1 MEAYLGTL
9 LGPSLAG
16 SGHCRLP
23 SEAIDSA
30 CPSLKNVIDD
40 ITGGSPDHGTNSFT
54 RLRTKALDNVR
65 NWKRDVTKNTS
76 MFKPSSR
83 TSLQTLYELTN
94 STFFRKMQERFNPQN
109 YFDCFHYIKSTINV
123 DQSSELGIY
132 YMKSMYANML
142 AASRTCIKGGQ
153 TLKEKLQKA
162 GFSEST
168 TLQSE
173 DQGHR
178 IWSQTELDIPK
189 PTVLGIEGDDES
201 EATGQGQAET
211 GFGDDGQETWFPPA
225 TFEEPELG

>member
-30 CPSLKNVIDD
+30 CPSLKVPSSSTLT
-40 ITGGSPDHGTNSFT
+40 ITSRMSLTTLLEAPPTICDTNSFT

-65 NWKRDVTKNTS
+65 NWKRDVTKSCLVHIFQLSTLSPAVLTDLVHRNTS

-132 YMKSMYANML
+132 YMKCKFYSSLPISHLLAEMSITAMYANML

-153 TLKEKLQKA
+153 TLK
-162 GFSEST
+162 GT
-168 TLQSE
+168 TPL
-173 DQGHR
+173 
-178 IWSQTELDIPK
+178 
-189 PTVLGIEGDDES
+189 
-201 EATGQGQAET
+201 
-211 GFGDDGQETWFPPA
+211 
-225 TFEEPELG
+225 